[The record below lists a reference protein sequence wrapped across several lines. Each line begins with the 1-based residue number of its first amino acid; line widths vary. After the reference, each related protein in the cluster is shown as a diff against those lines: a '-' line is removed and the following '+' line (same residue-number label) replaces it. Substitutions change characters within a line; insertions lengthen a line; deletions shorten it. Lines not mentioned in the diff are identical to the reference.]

1 MSDLGKYA
9 KALLGL
15 AIFVGCILAIRTSG
29 LLEAA
34 VAPKVQA
41 GNLSSIDATWFLTVA
56 ESVLSFAFTWGVFAF
71 GRVGEGGVAFVKALF
86 GFKVDSQPA
95 KSNAEA
101 AIDFNAEMRE
111 LYDALIAKRNTAVN
125 QADSDIQK
133 AIHQVIKETKDKV
146 TK

>member
-15 AIFVGCILAIRTSG
+15 AIFAGCILAIRTSG
-29 LLEAA
+29 LLEASI
-34 VAPKVQA
+34 APNVQA
-41 GNLSSIDATWFLTVA
+41 GNVSSVDATWFLTVA

-71 GRVGEGGVAFVKALF
+71 GRLGEGGIAFVKALL
-86 GFKVDSQPA
+86 GFKPAAPA
-95 KSNAEA
+95 KANGEA
-101 AIDFNAEMRE
+101 VIDFNAEMRE
-111 LYDALIAKRNTAVN
+111 LYAALVTKRNSAVN

-133 AIHQVIKETKDKV
+133 AIHQVIKETKEKV